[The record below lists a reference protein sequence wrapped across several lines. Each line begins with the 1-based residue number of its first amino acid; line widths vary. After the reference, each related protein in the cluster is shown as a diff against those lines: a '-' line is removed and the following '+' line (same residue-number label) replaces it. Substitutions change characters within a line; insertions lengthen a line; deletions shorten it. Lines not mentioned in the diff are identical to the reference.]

1 MHIKIRKTII
11 YMTAL
16 SAVVLVAVAINYRIA
31 GHIVEKT
38 IVDQQ
43 ADLAAKVASIVELW
57 LSQQMKILDA
67 AAESVPLD
75 NLGQNEQTLAPLKM
89 AMKAGNFTDVY
100 IGEPGGLLI
109 DGADWLPP
117 PGYDPRLRPWYRR
130 GTETGITSFTTPY
143 IDLVTNKLVIALV
156 KPLVHEGKFRG
167 VMGADI
173 VLDNLVENVL
183 KLKVGGSGYAFL
195 VERSGTILV
204 HPDKSYIM
212 RASLETIEPGLAGR
226 LGAFNDSTTGT
237 ITYSSGAGGKNIL
250 SYRLI
255 ANSDWFLCTTVPHAE
270 AYSLT
275 RKTTMVFAMEIV
287 LRVLGAVAL
296 ITLVGVGGSGLVLF
310 MFSRRFTTAV
320 QQHEVEMTGIRKD
333 MEWNITK
340 RKEVETYY
348 QTLFNAANDAIL
360 IGRGMTCTE
369 CNHKAE
375 EIFGLG
381 REELLAK
388 TILDLSPDYQPDG
401 TPSADSIAAIL
412 ASARGGEQQFF
423 RWSFCRADGSEFPA
437 SVTLKIFTLNDEE
450 LTLSSIRDISKRVDA
465 EGQLMQAQKL
475 AAAGEMLGAIAHQWR
490 QPLNTLSTYISSLE
504 AAQYNDLLTK
514 PFVDKLVAGA
524 NAQIHFM
531 SKTIDDFRNFFR
543 PAKKKEPVDVFGVI
557 ISAVKLMEAQMK
569 HGNITLA
576 VKNRAG
582 SDALVV
588 NGYQGEFIHVIVNIL
603 ANARDAILENRL
615 GRGEA
620 GGDMIEIV
628 VATEGDW
635 ILIDIGDTGG
645 GIPEHLLPQ
654 IFNPYYTTK
663 GASSGTGMGLYMAK
677 MIVEKE
683 MGGELLA
690 ANDGRGARFTIRLGR
705 MQTDAVRP

>member
-1 MHIKIRKTII
+1 MNIKIRKTII

-237 ITYSSGAGGKNIL
+237 ITYSSGTGGKNIL

-310 MFSRRFTTAV
+310 IFSRRFTTAV

-375 EIFGLG
+375 EI
-381 REELLAK
+381 
-388 TILDLSPDYQPDG
+388 
-401 TPSADSIAAIL
+401 
-412 ASARGGEQQFF
+412 
-423 RWSFCRADGSEFPA
+423 
-437 SVTLKIFTLNDEE
+437 
-450 LTLSSIRDISKRVDA
+450 
-465 EGQLMQAQKL
+465 
-475 AAAGEMLGAIAHQWR
+475 
-490 QPLNTLSTYISSLE
+490 
-504 AAQYNDLLTK
+504 
-514 PFVDKLVAGA
+514 
-524 NAQIHFM
+524 
-531 SKTIDDFRNFFR
+531 
-543 PAKKKEPVDVFGVI
+543 
-557 ISAVKLMEAQMK
+557 
-569 HGNITLA
+569 
-576 VKNRAG
+576 
-582 SDALVV
+582 
-588 NGYQGEFIHVIVNIL
+588 
-603 ANARDAILENRL
+603 
-615 GRGEA
+615 
-620 GGDMIEIV
+620 
-628 VATEGDW
+628 
-635 ILIDIGDTGG
+635 
-645 GIPEHLLPQ
+645 
-654 IFNPYYTTK
+654 
-663 GASSGTGMGLYMAK
+663 
-677 MIVEKE
+677 
-683 MGGELLA
+683 
-690 ANDGRGARFTIRLGR
+690 
-705 MQTDAVRP
+705 

>member
-1 MHIKIRKTII
+1 
-11 YMTAL
+11 
-16 SAVVLVAVAINYRIA
+16 
-31 GHIVEKT
+31 
-38 IVDQQ
+38 
-43 ADLAAKVASIVELW
+43 
-57 LSQQMKILDA
+57 
-67 AAESVPLD
+67 
-75 NLGQNEQTLAPLKM
+75 
-89 AMKAGNFTDVY
+89 
-100 IGEPGGLLI
+100 
-109 DGADWLPP
+109 
-117 PGYDPRLRPWYRR
+117 
-130 GTETGITSFTTPY
+130 
-143 IDLVTNKLVIALV
+143 
-156 KPLVHEGKFRG
+156 
-167 VMGADI
+167 
-173 VLDNLVENVL
+173 
-183 KLKVGGSGYAFL
+183 
-195 VERSGTILV
+195 
-204 HPDKSYIM
+204 
-212 RASLETIEPGLAGR
+212 
-226 LGAFNDSTTGT
+226 
-237 ITYSSGAGGKNIL
+237 
-250 SYRLI
+250 
-255 ANSDWFLCTTVPHAE
+255 
-270 AYSLT
+270 
-275 RKTTMVFAMEIV
+275 
-287 LRVLGAVAL
+287 
-296 ITLVGVGGSGLVLF
+296 
-310 MFSRRFTTAV
+310 
-320 QQHEVEMTGIRKD
+320 QHEVEMTGIRKD

-360 IGRGMTCTE
+360 IGRGMHCTE

-381 REELLAK
+381 REELLEK
-388 TILDLSPDYQPDG
+388 TVLDLSPDYQPDG
-401 TPSADSIAAIL
+401 SPSSDSIAAIL

-576 VKNRAG
+576 VKNKAG

-645 GIPEHLLPQ
+645 GIPEHLLLQ

-690 ANDGRGARFTIRLGR
+690 ANDGRGARFTIRLRR